1 MSGDPDHDHAAPMDM
16 PTAVAMII
24 AANRLI
30 LLTGTPISIYVSH
43 TSIIAA
49 DCSVAPICD
58 DCVTEA
64 GLTFK

>member
-1 MSGDPDHDHAAPMDM
+1 MSGDSDHDHAAPMDM

-30 LLTGTPISIYVSH
+30 LLTDTPISIYVSH
-43 TSIIAA
+43 TSIIA
-49 DCSVAPICD
+49 CYCVVAPICD
-58 DCVTEA
+58 DYVTKA